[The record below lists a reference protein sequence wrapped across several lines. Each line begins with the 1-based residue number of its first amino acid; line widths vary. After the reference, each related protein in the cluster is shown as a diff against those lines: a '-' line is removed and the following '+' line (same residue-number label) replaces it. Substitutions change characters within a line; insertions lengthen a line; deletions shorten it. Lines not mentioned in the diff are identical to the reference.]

1 MEESNVAMD
10 EASFAGR
17 ILSIPELLELVLVNL
32 DLKTL
37 VVSASRVCRYWAATM
52 ARSSKIQQ
60 ALFFQPVPSTGAE
73 RPEFFTLNPL
83 LVEKFGRCFFD
94 IDREYVSLRRADSFL
109 RLPWSPKGP
118 NAKRG
123 SEKILKLENTDRLE
137 SFTMS
142 ASSWRRMLVSQPPPP
157 SLGYLSLY
165 DVQLGLFELFT
176 THVYPSS
183 PLKGLTMGQ
192 LYNMVHKATSYQED
206 STVWYRVIW
215 DKAHGAYRTNE
226 CKKQT
231 SQLLEKT
238 NVVVE
243 VYGEDEEYSDY
254 GPWDIRSV
262 WEAFKTEDCG
272 KSQFGD
278 FSRIE
283 LDDTELS
290 SSNLKKSIYWYT
302 KEDCLAIDVDG
313 CGYGYDRWP
322 RDIKRR
328 VTLKS

>member
-1 MEESNVAMD
+1 MEEANY
-10 EASFAGR
+10 ASR
-17 ILSIPELLELVLVNL
+17 ILLVPELLELVLVNL

-37 VVSASRVCRYWAATM
+37 LVSASRVCRYWAATM

-60 ALFFQPVPSTGAE
+60 ALFFQPVPSTGVK
-73 RPEFFTLNPL
+73 RPESFTLNPL

-109 RLPWSPKGP
+109 RLPWSPEGP
-118 NAKRG
+118 NAKQGPER
-123 SEKILKLENTDRLE
+123 SLKLEKTDRLE

-157 SLGYLSLY
+157 SLGSLNLY
-165 DVQLGLFELFT
+165 DVELGLFELNT
-176 THVYPSS
+176 TQIYPSS

-192 LYNMVHKATSYQED
+192 LYNMVHRATSYQED

-226 CKKQT
+226 CKEQV

-243 VYGEDEEYSDY
+243 VYGEGEEYSDY

-262 WEAFKTEDCG
+262 WEAFRTEDCS
-272 KSQFGD
+272 KSKFGD
-278 FSRIE
+278 FSTTE

-290 SSNLKKSIYWYT
+290 SSNLKKSIYWCT
-302 KEDCLAIDVDG
+302 KEDCSAVDVDG

-328 VTLKS
+328 VTLVS